1 MSPYSEYG
9 ENQQP
14 CIALM
19 LNSHAGLY
27 GPIVLRGPAHREAE
41 QPAHL
46 SSRQSPPK
54 PGRAVFGSREHAR
67 GRGIDGPPQDSPPPK
82 AVERSAGRRG
92 TVDPSPFHTLE
103 KESPLP
109 PSGPQVLTRLRRM
122 SPHVRNKRLGS
133 QADSSG
139 EIAPDWP
146 AAPARRNMSR

>member
-1 MSPYSEYG
+1 MSPYSQYG
-9 ENQQP
+9 ENQQA

-27 GPIVLRGPAHREAE
+27 GPMVLRGPAHGEAE

-54 PGRAVFGSREHAR
+54 
-67 GRGIDGPPQDSPPPK
+67 
-82 AVERSAGRRG
+82 
-92 TVDPSPFHTLE
+92 PFHTLE

-139 EIAPDWP
+139 EMAPDWP